1 MKKRVL
7 SLILALVMVIGI
19 FPVNVL
25 AAEADELT
33 QAPQTVAIETS
44 LDAKMTDGVFTTAEN
59 PLVVKV
65 RASADSGTVA
75 HTAALDGETLA
86 GTPEDEWTVYALSFA
101 EAGSHTLTICAEE
114 TEQSRTIV
122 YQPQAAADEADENA
136 QINAQSNEADTPV
149 SKTQIGSVHVIV
161 ENHITGTY
169 YGEFWMNDVTEDQK
183 WTGVRVN
190 DKSVPLYDDS
200 TAMSLVVDAVN
211 RLDGVHTIYGDAEK
225 KTAPV
230 DFIDAIDGLKGF
242 SDASGYGGW
251 MVTLNDWFTYEGLNS
266 YSVANG
272 SLRDGDEIRVM
283 YSLSSVPNGSDDKDA
298 TKTLSELS
306 ATGAELN
313 PSFNKNRKEYE
324 LVVGESG
331 SAMVKLTPTATN
343 KNFIARVFKGSITA
357 EQAESLTNTSWFDK
371 ENAGVSGASL
381 VYYNESITVST
392 GDVLT
397 VVVGAPNWP
406 SMSNGSGNADAE
418 NVPAGIYTI
427 RVVAAGTDYGGGF
440 ADFFTALS
448 GVATAVN
455 DTEYPLEVNAAE
467 NALVSTNAGK
477 GNSDSGLTLTFSK
490 TAKLTFKYKASS
502 EANCDFLKIS
512 KNGTALNGDYSE
524 KGKFSGAM
532 TEYKE
537 YSLEVQAG
545 DKIRLAY
552 SKDYSDDKNSD
563 CVG

>member
-44 LDAKMTDGVFTTAEN
+44 LDAEMTDGVFTTAKN
-59 PLVVKV
+59 PLAVKV
-65 RASADSGTVA
+65 RAAADGETVE
-75 HTAALDGETLA
+75 HTAKLDGEVLE
-86 GTPEDEWTVYALSFA
+86 GTPEEDGWTTYVLSFA
-101 EAGSHTLTICAEE
+101 QSGSYTLDISAADE
-114 TEQSRTIV
+114 EQSRTIV
-122 YQPQAAADEADENA
+122 YQAQAAADEADENA
-136 QINAQSNEADTPV
+136 QINARSNGADTPV

-190 DKSVPLYDDS
+190 DESVPLYDDS

-455 DTEYPLEVNAAE
+455 DTEYPLRVDADE

-490 TAKLTFKYKASS
+490 TAKLTFKFKTSGESYDYLNIEK
-502 EANCDFLKIS
+502 NKIS
-512 KNGTALNGDYSE
+512 LVNWQNKSDFGGEMTAYRNTLWRYRRATL
-524 KGKFSGAM
+524 SGWATTRTM
-532 TEYKE
+532 MVMREATA
-537 YSLEVQAG
+537 SG
-545 DKIRLAY
+545 
-552 SKDYSDDKNSD
+552 
-563 CVG
+563 